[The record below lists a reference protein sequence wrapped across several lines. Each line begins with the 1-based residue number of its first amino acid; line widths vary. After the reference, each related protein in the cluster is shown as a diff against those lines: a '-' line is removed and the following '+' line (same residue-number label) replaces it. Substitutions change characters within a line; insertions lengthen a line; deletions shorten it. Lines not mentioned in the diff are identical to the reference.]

1 MSEEHYELKEFIN
14 EKFNAHEDLEA
25 LRFKRIDELL
35 THFGKEV
42 ESNEET
48 IKRIHT
54 RVDRIETRIKTVQ
67 GMGTVIA
74 TGLGTGSTQV
84 PIETISFH
92 AKEANERKPLPLSE
106 AARQLLQNPPSIEK
120 ETSKEE
126 FKKKDEDYLDIPSFV
141 RTQLD

>member
-1 MSEEHYELKEFIN
+1 MSEHEHYELKEFIN

-42 ESNEET
+42 DSNEET

-67 GMGTVIA
+67 GMGTAVA
-74 TGLGTGSTQV
+74 TALG
-84 PIETISFH
+84 
-92 AKEANERKPLPLSE
+92 
-106 AARQLLQNPPSIEK
+106 AAAAWLGINK
-120 ETSKEE
+120 
-126 FKKKDEDYLDIPSFV
+126 
-141 RTQLD
+141 